1 MTFILP
7 AWEDAKQEK
16 QDEQSQEYNIQCH
29 NGTFPNQIFEI
40 EELSNVKGLKSHS
53 IHDFKQKKTFH
64 IKKQS
69 LSFQNMLSKL
79 WATYEMNFWER
90 KIYGALE
97 CNLTSLT

>member
-1 MTFILP
+1 M
-7 AWEDAKQEK
+7 
-16 QDEQSQEYNIQCH
+16 S
-29 NGTFPNQIFEI
+29 EI
-40 EELSNVKGLKSHS
+40 LSNFKGLKSHP

-90 KIYGALE
+90 KIHRALE
-97 CNLTSLT
+97 CNLTFLTRQSRGSERHKSILQQMFQPKYV